1 MNKIDKAKS
10 LLSKLVDIKGSG
22 APKKE
27 ETKPIFIRVPLSD
40 YDELLKRCK
49 EAIYLFYN
57 KS

>member
-1 MNKIDKAKS
+1 MKT
-10 LLSKLVDIKGSG
+10 KGGKREG
-22 APKKE
+22 AGRKPAPP
-27 ETKPIFIRVPLSD
+27 TKPIFIRVPLSD